1 MFHKNANNEKDKI
14 IFPETK
20 KLFNLRVKIYK
31 KLLFERINLR
41 PEKTMAERV
50 KLKKQR
56 AEEEKGID
64 NTRDENNFIDYKKL
78 ARLINFKSRG
88 IKN

>member
-50 KLKKQR
+50 KLKK
-56 AEEEKGID
+56 
-64 NTRDENNFIDYKKL
+64 TR
-78 ARLINFKSRG
+78 G
-88 IKN
+88 

>member
-31 KLLFERINLR
+31 KLLFERINIR

-50 KLKKQR
+50 KLKKT
-56 AEEEKGID
+56 KGL
-64 NTRDENNFIDYKKL
+64 KKKKESIIPGMKTIS
-78 ARLINFKSRG
+78 LIT
-88 IKN
+88 KN